1 MSYILDAL
9 KKVEHEKLKKS
20 APGGMTSMVGDLFQ
34 EKQRPPAT
42 GGKRKIAV
50 LVTVVCLMTFA
61 GSWLLFRDNNPKSTL
76 HSSPVASSVVAPAF
90 KPADSPVV
98 TPAALVPPS
107 TLPASPSPPPTTM
120 DDDDRPARSIKTVSK
135 HFIAPAA
142 PLLLKSSPP
151 KIQAPADMKLS
162 GIAWQDD
169 HNARRAVVNGFLL
182 KEGGVVSGARISE
195 ILTDRV
201 RFTNSG
207 GTFELRLDSVPA
219 TELRQ

>member
-34 EKQRPPAT
+34 EKQRLPAT
-42 GGKRKIAV
+42 GGKWKTAV

-61 GSWLLFRDNNPKSTL
+61 GSWLLFRDNNPKSAL
-76 HSSPVASSVVAPAF
+76 HSGSVTSSVVVPAL
-90 KPADSPVV
+90 KPSDSPVV
-98 TPAALVPPS
+98 TPALVQPA
-107 TLPASPSPPPTTM
+107 TLPASPSPSPVTM
-120 DDDDRPARSIKTVSK
+120 DDGRPARPIKVVPK
-135 HFIAPAA
+135 HSVVPVA

-151 KIQAPADMKLS
+151 KIQAPADIKLS

-182 KEGGVVSGARISE
+182 KEGGVVSGAKISE

-219 TELRQ
+219 TEVRQ